1 LGIDTRW
8 GVRGL
13 VSPLTPI
20 SKPIDTKL
28 KIAISNHDLDY
39 QISYYQ
45 LLNHYNLQEPYYSFD
60 FQNIHFLA
68 ISSEHPFENGSK
80 QYEFVKKDLQES
92 LFPNSSILWRIVF
105 LHKSMYTSADFDRK
119 Y

>member
-1 LGIDTRW
+1 MGIDKRW

-20 SKPIDTKL
+20 SKPIDAKL

-45 LLNHYNLQEPYYSFD
+45 LLNNYNLQEHYYSFD

-68 ISSEHPFENGSK
+68 ISSEHPFENGSE

-92 LFPNSSILWRIVF
+92 LFPDSSILWRIVF

>member
-20 SKPIDTKL
+20 SKPIDAKL

-92 LFPNSSILWRIVF
+92 LSKFFNLMANCIF
-105 LHKSMYTSADFDRK
+105 T
-119 Y
+119 